1 MRVFC
6 WFHSKQVYGLY
17 RGYKRRNASLD
28 ALDDESPSYLKKAK
42 ITLANQK
49 FEDIED
55 EGTLRVVHSHLFEQY
70 VLIGKVIDARKLHHT
85 HFYSLQVDYGHQA
98 YIDKL
103 SSRRQ
108 NILQSLE
115 KLEKRTADLL
125 YRKEQWFAWV
135 RRAQEEEEATRLGSI
150 KDMELDKRTQYI
162 DLIKHFL
169 WMDVVGA
176 DGDQEEASADPVAT
190 STAAAPTQDSQ
201 TPAKK
206 AKKRSSAKR
215 GATKS
220 GNLGVSAAAS
230 IAERGQKRLMAIQE
244 GKNAS
249 KNAGQHVPDK
259 KKIETEREMRKRLSE
274 GVDKKM
280 ENIWGFQL
288 VGSLENPHE
297 TYNRTAPM
305 TNDEIESAVKD
316 IREIKLLLFCRLL
329 LAQASML
336 PAALRFNSVEEF
348 LNDADIVDS
357 DLRDLCLKLEDP
369 SLQQIRDTCADF
381 ARGDDAE
388 EEADDISD
396 ESDTED
402 EDGDTFADTMA
413 DYDRYKHLHTASW
426 LPEKLFPDELKP
438 RKEKTRSSSQK
449 IRVTLCGKSVWNHAS
464 EKAMSRDGWLQFSI
478 IAKDCDLKHAIQLC
492 RNWAE
497 FSDLNLLTHWQYFP
511 ASNWASWGTNRL
523 IQQLQELEFFPYFID
538 LDAQQYSRH
547 LQVGGRSKIRRQHDM
562 VEGRNIIVGH
572 MKRSNPVTRRFLQYL
587 TMRTG
592 EVLVLVR
599 DGKSGRVI
607 TAPPDKHLWTYR
619 RKHGVDRASK
629 NEWDNVLEVGPDY
642 FDMTDSLREWR
653 FGFQDYYDVFI
664 WSFVP
669 DESPMDMYNVVITV
683 SLELQE
689 KTLRTRKIVP
699 GEHVESIWDQV
710 MGEQVQFRLFNIQED
725 KITSRT
731 TDELGDSPYMFY
743 SKANVAEDEIL
754 FPDEATSNK
763 KSLEKSW
770 ALARE
775 GKRPAAAFEETLDS
789 DEGSIWALP
798 KIWKTAFAQFRQETR
813 SVEQR
818 KQLSRTGL
826 DAVSP
831 AQLLAVRLEDAD
843 FMEIMERDRSFGF
856 KESFHQGD
864 LEPDY
869 DDYAQDPA
877 APWPHPFIVQDLV
890 QAFMMVAMFFP
901 ESNVT
906 ANVTA
911 FLKSDQCE
919 SFRNSLLF
927 SPQERCKSLP
937 DRRSRTSYRYRDKK
951 FWDGWNEVLKG
962 PGYFTDIFPL
972 DWSINIR
979 PTIAKLYRAGI
990 ITPAYCQN
998 DPQIVP
1004 GVAVA
1009 ATEPH
1014 RPDDLDLFICY
1025 EDRYKNF
1032 PQIFPPSFIGPDKWT
1047 TLLPHAQAFASK
1059 HQGARFALLRLW
1071 SAPHFYPLMVGQQN
1085 RQGNSFVDSVGRT
1098 WEWKFVPKDM
1108 PGSEF
1113 SVHHTVSKRLELL
1126 KEQFG
1131 DRVYSRADLIL
1142 IMGEDVADLLKY
1154 CVAVTFAV
1162 QTKPWLREVDLWKS
1176 FINVELDFLQQL
1188 DPYWLD

>member
-1 MRVFC
+1 MHLSDGSKCTKAATHANGVFC

-17 RGYKRRNASLD
+17 RGYKRRNALLD
-28 ALDDESPSYLKKAK
+28 ALDEESPPYLKKAK
-42 ITLANQK
+42 ITLANQT

-55 EGTLRVVHSHLFEQY
+55 ESTLRAVHSHLFEKY

-103 SSRRQ
+103 SSQRQ

-135 RRAQEEEEATRLGSI
+135 RKAQEEEEATREKEQKRVKQEASLFKRYRDQLRARLERARRKEEKKSQDAYLEQAYQERMAMSADETDNDEDWDPI

-169 WMDVVGA
+169 WMDVVDP
-176 DGDQEEASADPVAT
+176 DGGMEDASVDPVST
-190 STAAAPTQDSQ
+190 STEAVPTQDNR
-201 TPAKK
+201 TPDKK

-244 GKNAS
+244 S
-249 KNAGQHVPDK
+249 KEARKKDDQHVPDK

-297 TYNRTAPM
+297 THTRTAPM

-329 LAQASML
+329 LSQASML
-336 PAALRFNSVEEF
+336 PAALRSNSVEEF

-369 SLQQIRDTCADF
+369 SLQQIRDACADF

-388 EEADDISD
+388 EEVDDVSD

-402 EDGDTFADTMA
+402 EDDDTFADMMN
-413 DYDRYKHLHTASW
+413 DNDRYAHLHTDDW
-426 LPEKLFPDELKP
+426 LAEKLFPDELKP
-438 RKEKTRSSSQK
+438 LKEPAKSSAQK
-449 IRVTLCGKSVWNHAS
+449 VRVTLCGKSVWNHAS

-511 ASNWASWGTNRL
+511 ASNWSSWGTNRL
-523 IQQLQELEFFPYFID
+523 IQQLQELEFYPYFID

-547 LQVGGRSKIRRQHDM
+547 VQVGGRSKIRRQHDM

-572 MKRSNPVTRRFLQYL
+572 MKRSNPITRRFLQYL

-599 DGKSGRVI
+599 DGKTGRVI

-619 RKHGVDRASK
+619 RKHGVGRASK

-669 DESPMDMYNVVITV
+669 GESPMDMYNVVITV
-683 SLELQE
+683 SL
-689 KTLRTRKIVP
+689 V
-699 GEHVESIWDQV
+699 GND
-710 MGEQVQFRLFNIQED
+710 
-725 KITSRT
+725 
-731 TDELGDSPYMFY
+731 
-743 SKANVAEDEIL
+743 
-754 FPDEATSNK
+754 ATASN
-763 KSLEKSW
+763 
-770 ALARE
+770 AL
-775 GKRPAAAFEETLDS
+775 
-789 DEGSIWALP
+789 
-798 KIWKTAFAQFRQETR
+798 
-813 SVEQR
+813 
-818 KQLSRTGL
+818 
-826 DAVSP
+826 
-831 AQLLAVRLEDAD
+831 
-843 FMEIMERDRSFGF
+843 
-856 KESFHQGD
+856 
-864 LEPDY
+864 
-869 DDYAQDPA
+869 
-877 APWPHPFIVQDLV
+877 
-890 QAFMMVAMFFP
+890 
-901 ESNVT
+901 
-906 ANVTA
+906 
-911 FLKSDQCE
+911 C
-919 SFRNSLLF
+919 
-927 SPQERCKSLP
+927 
-937 DRRSRTSYRYRDKK
+937 
-951 FWDGWNEVLKG
+951 
-962 PGYFTDIFPL
+962 
-972 DWSINIR
+972 
-979 PTIAKLYRAGI
+979 
-990 ITPAYCQN
+990 
-998 DPQIVP
+998 
-1004 GVAVA
+1004 
-1009 ATEPH
+1009 
-1014 RPDDLDLFICY
+1014 
-1025 EDRYKNF
+1025 
-1032 PQIFPPSFIGPDKWT
+1032 
-1047 TLLPHAQAFASK
+1047 
-1059 HQGARFALLRLW
+1059 
-1071 SAPHFYPLMVGQQN
+1071 
-1085 RQGNSFVDSVGRT
+1085 
-1098 WEWKFVPKDM
+1098 
-1108 PGSEF
+1108 
-1113 SVHHTVSKRLELL
+1113 
-1126 KEQFG
+1126 
-1131 DRVYSRADLIL
+1131 
-1142 IMGEDVADLLKY
+1142 
-1154 CVAVTFAV
+1154 
-1162 QTKPWLREVDLWKS
+1162 
-1176 FINVELDFLQQL
+1176 
-1188 DPYWLD
+1188 